1 MKSCKRKRLVSK
13 PFCFKFFEGLGT
25 FSKESSQEKPL
36 VKLTTNPCGE
46 FDKQGAIIGLL
57 FSIKG
62 GAITAYLAAFFAPMD
77 NNEILF
83 RIGLCTDRAH
93 KTAAGVSSIAGVYVD
108 VERPQAEGT
117 MIS

>member
-36 VKLTTNPCGE
+36 VKLTTNPRGQLN
-46 FDKQGAIIGLL
+46 KQRAVIGLL

-62 GAITAYLAAFFAPMD
+62 GTVTAYFTALFAFMD
-77 NNEILF
+77 NNKVLF

-93 KTAAGVSSIAGVYVD
+93 KATAGICSIAGVYVD
-108 VERPQAEGT
+108 VERPQAEGA

>member
-1 MKSCKRKRLVSK
+1 LFPSHFR
-13 PFCFKFFEGLGT
+13 FTFFEGLGT

-36 VKLTTNPCGE
+36 VKLTIYPRGQFN
-46 FDKQGAIIGLL
+46 KQRAVIGLL

-62 GAITAYLAAFFAPMD
+62 GAVTAYLTALFAFMD
-77 NNEILF
+77 NNEVLF

-93 KTAAGVSSIAGVYVD
+93 KATAGICSIARVYID
-108 VERPQAEGT
+108 VKRPQAKGA